1 MIFTISELWFRIR
14 THDHLFLKK
23 DRDSKVLCESFYLF
37 ENPEQMKS
45 HPAYLEYEFANK
57 IFFDELQASQK
68 SLFVKPVENRNIVG
82 PNINIVSGERNTKR
96 NNLGEK
102 DCRVDEHWTVLGG
115 STVLCLE
122 VPDSMTWPS
131 RLQEIVDKLSDKR
144 IQVHNFGQAG
154 FKAVKVES
162 LFHLFL
168 SRYTAVTRVIVFFG
182 VNDAGWIAGSRP
194 SNRLTYLVDGVLDL
208 LSVVSKLVAFVSL
221 KMRSRRV
228 CKASKIYAAK
238 TIRKFLEYK
247 GYFEAMG
254 VEINFILQPNVFCK
268 TNPSNLELDL
278 IESAEPLRIAGLHAA
293 YVTYLSQS
301 DGLITSAIDTF
312 SDIDDSIFLDWC
324 HIGVKG
330 NSIIAKK
337 VWDLLNNHLGSNDKT
352 FETLNLMKNYKEI
365 ALSSRKIFKNK
376 NELVYNYPLY

>member
-1 MIFTISELWFRIR
+1 M
-14 THDHLFLKK
+14 
-23 DRDSKVLCESFYLF
+23 
-37 ENPEQMKS
+37 
-45 HPAYLEYEFANK
+45 
-57 IFFDELQASQK
+57 
-68 SLFVKPVENRNIVG
+68 
-82 PNINIVSGERNTKR
+82 
-96 NNLGEK
+96 
-102 DCRVDEHWTVLGG
+102 
-115 STVLCLE
+115 CLE

-254 VEINFILQPNVFCK
+254 VEINFILQPNVFVRL
-268 TNPSNLELDL
+268 TRL
-278 IESAEPLRIAGLHAA
+278 
-293 YVTYLSQS
+293 
-301 DGLITSAIDTF
+301 TSSWT
-312 SDIDDSIFLDWC
+312 
-324 HIGVKG
+324 
-330 NSIIAKK
+330 
-337 VWDLLNNHLGSNDKT
+337 
-352 FETLNLMKNYKEI
+352 
-365 ALSSRKIFKNK
+365 
-376 NELVYNYPLY
+376 